1 MTIKKEKEEQWR
13 ELCDRVAV
21 ESDPKRLSELVDKL
35 IGALDARKQALHKR
49 GEWPSSSLTT
59 DDT

>member
-1 MTIKKEKEEQWR
+1 
-13 ELCDRVAV
+13 
-21 ESDPKRLSELVDKL
+21 LVDKL